1 MSQVQSE
8 FADSSDGTNVIQLSK
23 PFLTSKEI
31 AYLKKT
37 NIGDSDK
44 IRAYILKKK
53 ETFEFLIRLVKR
65 LHFPVKILQNCS
77 YLYQRFFLFSA
88 NFTRDLKWH
97 MEIGLTAFFISMKM
111 NDFIKKLNFI
121 LQESNTARS
130 LHLSPQELESQRRT
144 IMGLE
149 KTMME
154 CESFDFRNYCM
165 EDLLVKFTKFYKL
178 SETESYISWS
188 ILNDLY
194 LTELPLEL
202 PAHHNAIIAMRTAL
216 LILSSVTKQAYR
228 EVDLHRINMRPD
240 NDSLIL
246 GVHQMLEHYI
256 DNYPATFLKDA
267 MLEIQID
274 DEPKELIDK
283 FLTIKIEF
291 PKTFPPPRGQ
301 HSSVTDQ
308 DLLFQQRNPE
318 LGKHGCIRFL
328 YNKKKYLEEVSR

>member
-1 MSQVQSE
+1 MSELQSE
-8 FADSSDGTNVIQLSK
+8 LVASSDGTNVIQLSK
-23 PFLTSKEI
+23 PFVTSKEI

-37 NIGDSDK
+37 NIGNSDE
-44 IRAYILKKK
+44 IRAYSLKKR

-65 LHFPVKILQNCS
+65 LHFPVRILQYCS
-77 YLYQRFFLFSA
+77 YLYQRFFLFST

-97 MEIGLTAFFISMKM
+97 MEIGLTALFISMKM
-111 NDFIKKLNFI
+111 NDFIKKLTFV

-165 EDLLVKFTKFYKL
+165 EDLLVKFTKFFKL
-178 SETESYISWS
+178 SEMESYISWS

-216 LILSSVTKQAYR
+216 LILSSISNHSLH
-228 EVDLHRINMRPD
+228 EVDLHKINMRPD

-256 DNYPATFLKDA
+256 DNYPTTFLKDA
-267 MLEIQID
+267 MLEIHID
-274 DEPKELIDK
+274 DEPKELVDK
-283 FLTIKIEF
+283 FLTVKIDFAKKF
-291 PKTFPPPRGQ
+291 PSPRGL
-301 HSSVTDQ
+301 HSSVPDQ
-308 DLLFQQRNPE
+308 DLLFQPHDSE

-328 YNKKKYLEEVSR
+328 YNKKKYLDEVSQ